1 MEKACEKKSLTLE
14 FECEYRDK
22 YLNSYREATKAYNK
36 NWSEWILKGRNS
48 IEEFCKYYIC
58 WLCDDDKTKA
68 DNILKGKCDFEND
81 FSKRDWISP
90 QGRRLISLIYQ
101 EHGGQLRKFI
111 SDQKLNST
119 YSTLSEFIHNSLTP
133 TIENTTPIKRVLE
146 RLYSIY
152 MWTTNKNYSDIKED
166 ESFIRIYHSSIKFI
180 TPSQDTRYIMLSNI
194 DVKIGHE
201 GDYVIV
207 IDRRHNFILDRYYTD
222 TYSLESIRDLLQRD
236 WIVLRQNRNKFVEI
250 EFDYKKVNDEIQWGI
265 EQLKAENEEPKED
278 VDDLFEK
285 IVVLESLYHMNPEP
299 VEARKFL
306 NIYYLIRR
314 LEPVVTIIMDDKR
327 WLVKRD
333 KIRAEDMD
341 LIWGDN
347 VRIYIEGLDYNREYI
362 EMGIDVK
369 IPSSAKKSKII
380 KLINSHQY
388 QSITLNSVANILR
401 YQYMT

>member
-1 MEKACEKKSLTLE
+1 M
-14 FECEYRDK
+14 
-22 YLNSYREATKAYNK
+22 
-36 NWSEWILKGRNS
+36 
-48 IEEFCKYYIC
+48 
-58 WLCDDDKTKA
+58 
-68 DNILKGKCDFEND
+68 
-81 FSKRDWISP
+81 
-90 QGRRLISLIYQ
+90 
-101 EHGGQLRKFI
+101 
-111 SDQKLNST
+111 
-119 YSTLSEFIHNSLTP
+119 
-133 TIENTTPIKRVLE
+133 
-146 RLYSIY
+146 
-152 MWTTNKNYSDIKED
+152 
-166 ESFIRIYHSSIKFI
+166 
-180 TPSQDTRYIMLSNI
+180 
-194 DVKIGHE
+194 
-201 GDYVIV
+201 
-207 IDRRHNFILDRYYTD
+207 
-222 TYSLESIRDLLQRD
+222 
-236 WIVLRQNRNKFVEI
+236 EI

-285 IVVLESLYHMNPEP
+285 IVVLESLYHMNPES
-299 VEARKFL
+299 VETRKFL

-369 IPSSAKKSKII
+369 IPSSAKSKII

>member
-1 MEKACEKKSLTLE
+1 
-14 FECEYRDK
+14 
-22 YLNSYREATKAYNK
+22 
-36 NWSEWILKGRNS
+36 
-48 IEEFCKYYIC
+48 
-58 WLCDDDKTKA
+58 
-68 DNILKGKCDFEND
+68 
-81 FSKRDWISP
+81 
-90 QGRRLISLIYQ
+90 
-101 EHGGQLRKFI
+101 
-111 SDQKLNST
+111 
-119 YSTLSEFIHNSLTP
+119 
-133 TIENTTPIKRVLE
+133 
-146 RLYSIY
+146 
-152 MWTTNKNYSDIKED
+152 
-166 ESFIRIYHSSIKFI
+166 
-180 TPSQDTRYIMLSNI
+180 MLSNI

-299 VEARKFL
+299 VETRRFL

-369 IPSSAKKSKII
+369 IPSSEKSKII
-380 KLINSHQY
+380 KLINSHQF

>member
-1 MEKACEKKSLTLE
+1 
-14 FECEYRDK
+14 
-22 YLNSYREATKAYNK
+22 
-36 NWSEWILKGRNS
+36 
-48 IEEFCKYYIC
+48 
-58 WLCDDDKTKA
+58 
-68 DNILKGKCDFEND
+68 
-81 FSKRDWISP
+81 
-90 QGRRLISLIYQ
+90 
-101 EHGGQLRKFI
+101 
-111 SDQKLNST
+111 
-119 YSTLSEFIHNSLTP
+119 
-133 TIENTTPIKRVLE
+133 
-146 RLYSIY
+146 

-285 IVVLESLYHMNPEP
+285 IVVLESLYHMNPES
-299 VEARKFL
+299 VETRKFL

-369 IPSSAKKSKII
+369 IPSSAKA
-380 KLINSHQY
+380 KL
-388 QSITLNSVANILR
+388 
-401 YQYMT
+401 